1 MKYKKVSSMYKQ
13 LIQPVGLLMG
23 MLAMLPAM
31 GSEVITVETTL
42 HQGQVILGGSV
53 VPYKEVTLSAQ
64 VPGTIKYVAGDVGDS
79 FDAGD
84 VLVAIDD
91 EELLAKRRAAV
102 AALSNAEAMLR
113 NSQVQ
118 YSRELWSPQSE
129 NINRMPG
136 MGVPGLFDQMFTKN
150 AGDMM
155 GYGNPDVE
163 RSADLYS
170 RQTGVSQAVSSV
182 QQARSQIEELDAAIL
197 DARSVAPFE
206 GVIMKKMVEVGD
218 TLQPGQPLVTFAHVK
233 YLRIQSEVPAR
244 LVTNLKVGMV
254 VPAYLDVGREQ
265 VEARV
270 AQIYPVADM
279 QHHTVTVKF
288 DLPVGVSGGPG
299 MYAEVMVPDG
309 SQSGQPLIII
319 PNSAVIKGGSLP
331 RVLAVT
337 DSGESVLRVVRLG
350 SPYGDNKVIVLSG
363 LKQGERIIDNPPAG
377 ASSGWMPHQR

>member
-53 VPYKEVTLSAQ
+53 VPYKEVTLTAQ
-64 VPGTIKYVAGDVGDS
+64 IPGTIKYLAGDVGDS
-79 FDAGD
+79 FEAGD

-170 RQTGVSQAVSSV
+170 RQTGVSQAVSAV

-197 DARSVAPFE
+197 DARSVAPFD

>member
-1 MKYKKVSSMYKQ
+1 MYKQ
-13 LIQPVGLLMG
+13 LIKPVGLFVG
-23 MLAMLPAM
+23 MLAVMPVMA
-31 GSEVITVETTL
+31 SEVISVETTQ

-64 VPGTIKYVAGDVGDS
+64 VPGIIKYLAGDVGDS
-79 FDAGD
+79 FQAGD

-91 EELLAKRRAAV
+91 EELRAKRRAAV
-102 AALSNAEAMLR
+102 AQLANAEAMLR

-136 MGVPGLFDQMFTKN
+136 MGMPGLFDQMFTKN

-155 GYGNPDVE
+155 GYGNPDLE

-182 QQARSQIEELDAAIL
+182 QQARSQIEELDAAIR
-197 DARSVAPFE
+197 DARSVAPFD

-254 VPAYLDVGREQ
+254 VPAYLDVGREE

-270 AQIYPVADM
+270 AQIYPLADM

-309 SQSGQPLIII
+309 TQSGQPLIII
-319 PNSAVIKGGSLP
+319 PMTAVIKGGSLP
-331 RVLAVT
+331 RVLVVAGNGA
-337 DSGESVLRVVRLG
+337 SSMRVVRLG
-350 SPYGDNKVIVLSG
+350 SPYGDKKVIVLSG
-363 LKQGERIIDNPPAG
+363 LKQGEQVIDNPPAG
-377 ASSGWMPHQR
+377 ASSGWMPYQR

>member
-1 MKYKKVSSMYKQ
+1 MYKQ

>member
-23 MLAMLPAM
+23 MLAMLPAL
-31 GSEVITVETTL
+31 GSEVITVETTQ

-53 VPYKEVTLSAQ
+53 VPYKEVTLTAQ

-155 GYGNPDVE
+155 GYGNPDLE

-170 RQTGVSQAVSSV
+170 RQTGVSQAVSAV
-182 QQARSQIEELDAAIL
+182 QQARSQIDELDAAIL
-197 DARSVAPFE
+197 DARSVAPFD

-270 AQIYPVADM
+270 AQIYPLADM

-309 SQSGQPLIII
+309 SESVQPLIII

-337 DSGESVLRVVRLG
+337 DNGESVLRVVRLG
-350 SPYGDNKVIVLSG
+350 SPYGENKVIVLSG

>member
-1 MKYKKVSSMYKQ
+1 MYKQ

-53 VPYKEVTLSAQ
+53 VPYKEVTLTAQ
-64 VPGTIKYVAGDVGDS
+64 IPGTIKYLAGDVGDS
-79 FDAGD
+79 FEAGD

-170 RQTGVSQAVSSV
+170 RQTGVSQAVSAV

-197 DARSVAPFE
+197 DARSVAPFD